1 MKNDPFCPCEKDEE
15 LFGLEVPYL
24 IAISALMYLSNCT
37 CPNITFFVYLLAR
50 YNFTPTWRHWNG
62 IKRILCYLCK
72 TIDIGLFYLRESTLQ

>member
-37 CPNITFFVYLLAR
+37 HSDIAFSINLLAK
-50 YNFTPTWRHWNG
+50 YSSAPT
-62 IKRILCYLCK
+62 
-72 TIDIGLFYLRESTLQ
+72 

>member
-50 YNFTPTWRHWNG
+50 YNFTPT
-62 IKRILCYLCK
+62 
-72 TIDIGLFYLRESTLQ
+72 